1 LEHDLALHMPAKH
14 EIRRKT
20 AMELRHLR
28 YFVAVAEEQSFTR
41 AAERLWIAQPGLSQQ
56 IRALERELG
65 LRLFDRLS
73 RGVVLTE
80 PGRIFLDK
88 ARLAIAAADDALATG
103 RDAGAGLIGHLRLG
117 LSTQARTE
125 LWPLVVEAFRA
136 RRPEVELT
144 VMEAGSDTLVR
155 DLRDGR
161 LDAAIVL
168 GPVTQSQL
176 CSAVLEERRVVVAL
190 SERHRLARCERITAD
205 DLDGELV
212 AVTGERGGASYD
224 RLVGGL
230 LSSLGVRHRL
240 RPSGYGPAM
249 FAPVHGGIA
258 IALVPDSG
266 LDADRRIATRP
277 LDPVSTFRFE
287 LVWPAG
293 VGSAVLDA
301 FVESCQGAVMNA
313 ATRRRMRRTRGF
325 AEPLAA

>member
-1 LEHDLALHMPAKH
+1 
-14 EIRRKT
+14 
-20 AMELRHLR
+20 MELRHLR

-65 LRLFDRLS
+65 LRLFERLS

-80 PGRIFLDK
+80 PGRMFLDK
-88 ARLAIAAADDALATG
+88 ARLAIAAADEALATG

-117 LSTQARTE
+117 LSTQARAE
-125 LWPLVVEAFRA
+125 LWPLVVGAFRA
-136 RRPEVELT
+136 CRPEVELT
-144 VMEAGSDTLVR
+144 VMEAESDTLVR

-168 GPVTQSQL
+168 GPVIQSQL
-176 CSAVLEERRVVVAL
+176 CSTVLVERRVVVAL
-190 SERHRLARCERITAD
+190 SERHRLARRERITAE

-212 AVTGERGGASYD
+212 AVSGERGGASYD

-230 LSSLGVRHRL
+230 LVSLGVRHRL

-249 FAPVHGGIA
+249 FAPVHGGSA
-258 IALVPDSG
+258 IALIPDSG
-266 LDADRRIATRP
+266 LEGDRRIATRP
-277 LDPVSTFRFE
+277 LDPTRTFRFE

-293 VGSAVLDA
+293 VSSAVLDA
-301 FVESCQGAVMNA
+301 FVESSQGAVANA
-313 ATRRRMRRTRGF
+313 ASRRATPRTPAF
-325 AEPLAA
+325 AQPVAA

>member
-1 LEHDLALHMPAKH
+1 
-14 EIRRKT
+14 
-20 AMELRHLR
+20 MELRHLR

-88 ARLAIAAADDALATG
+88 ARLAIAAADNALATG
-103 RDAGAGLIGHLRLG
+103 RDAAAGLIGHLRLG
-117 LSTQARTE
+117 LSTQARTQ
-125 LWPLVVEAFRA
+125 LWPLLVEAFRA

-144 VMEAGSDTLVR
+144 VMEAESDTLVR
-155 DLRDGR
+155 HLHDGR

-168 GPVTQSQL
+168 GPVIHSQL
-176 CSAVLEERRVVVAL
+176 RSAM
-190 SERHRLARCERITAD
+190 
-205 DLDGELV
+205 LDECP
-212 AVTGERGGASYD
+212 
-224 RLVGGL
+224 
-230 LSSLGVRHRL
+230 VRHRL

-266 LDADRRIATRP
+266 LEADRRITTRP
-277 LDPVSTFRFE
+277 LDPPSTFRFE
-287 LVWPAG
+287 LVWAAG
-293 VGSAVLDA
+293 VSSAVLDA
-301 FVESCQGAVMNA
+301 FVESCEGAVVNA
-313 ATRRRMRRTRGF
+313 ASRRPMPRTPGF
-325 AEPLAA
+325 REPLAA

>member
-1 LEHDLALHMPAKH
+1 
-14 EIRRKT
+14 
-20 AMELRHLR
+20 MELRHLR

-103 RDAGAGLIGHLRLG
+103 RDAGAGTIGHLRLG

-125 LWPLVVEAFRA
+125 LWPLVIEAFRA
-136 RRPEVELT
+136 RRPGVELT
-144 VMEAGSDTLVR
+144 VIEAESDTLVS

-161 LDAAIVL
+161 LDAAIVF
-168 GPVTQSQL
+168 GPVIHPQL
-176 CSAVLEERRVVVAL
+176 RSAALEECPVGVAV
-190 SERHRLARCERITAD
+190 SERHRLARRERITAG

-212 AVTGERGGASYD
+212 AVSGERGGASYD
-224 RLVGGL
+224 RLVSEL
-230 LSSLGVRHRL
+230 LASLDVRHRL

-249 FAPVHGGIA
+249 FAPVREGTA
-258 IALVPDSG
+258 IALVPYCG
-266 LDADRRIATRP
+266 LEADRRIAIRP
-277 LDPVSTFRFE
+277 LDPRRTFRFE
-287 LVWPAG
+287 LVWSAG
-293 VGSAVLDA
+293 LNSAVLDA
-301 FVESCQGAVMNA
+301 FVESCERA
-313 ATRRRMRRTRGF
+313 AASRTPVPRRLAI
-325 AEPLAA
+325 AERVAA